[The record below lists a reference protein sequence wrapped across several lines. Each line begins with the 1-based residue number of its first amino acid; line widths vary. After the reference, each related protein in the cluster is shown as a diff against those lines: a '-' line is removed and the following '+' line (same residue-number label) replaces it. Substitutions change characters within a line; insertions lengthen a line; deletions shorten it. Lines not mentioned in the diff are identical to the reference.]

1 MKQYTDQLDKVLSE
15 YLVKKAPALPKE
27 IKDILVKIA
36 PFFAILAVV
45 LGLPAI
51 LAVFGLGAVL
61 TPFAWVAGARTGM
74 YWLFW
79 AVGLA
84 QIILAGMSIKP
95 LFARAGHGWRLM
107 YYSQLLSILSSLG
120 NVNVGSLLFT
130 VLSLYLLYQV
140 KSSYK

>member
-1 MKQYTDQLDKVLSE
+1 MKQYTDQLDKVLAE

-27 IKDILVKIA
+27 IKDLLVKIA

-45 LGLPAI
+45 FGLPAI
-51 LAVFGLGAVL
+51 LTVFGLGAL
-61 TPFAWVAGARTGM
+61 FTPFAWVAGAHTGI

-79 AVGLA
+79 AVGLV

-130 VLSLYLLYQV
+130 LLSLYLLYQV